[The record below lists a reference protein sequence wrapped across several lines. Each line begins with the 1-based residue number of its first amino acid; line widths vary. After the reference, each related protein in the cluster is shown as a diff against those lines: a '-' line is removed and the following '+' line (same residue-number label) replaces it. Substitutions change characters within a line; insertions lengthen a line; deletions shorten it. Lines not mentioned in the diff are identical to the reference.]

1 MQAWPGRK
9 QTDAMRS
16 SPRSSPPP
24 LLRLL
29 LAINA
34 AASLPLSTAASR
46 VQASSTSQLAS
57 TAGVTRPTA
66 ITARGGH
73 SDHRRAASTR
83 GGLLGRHDRRRAVLS
98 QAAGALGLAASAP
111 PASAALTKES
121 EWPLWLALPVAP
133 YSRRKTIRREVGPGV
148 WAFDQLIG
156 IYYVHVPIR
165 MTVVKME
172 SGGTSTRPALAAA
185 AVASTFTSRAPPPR
199 RFAGLCARRADKGV
213 PLAAP
218 ASDRRARSGQD
229 DHSAFGRR
237 RAQGLAVRHSQ
248 SRGAPVLG
256 CGDAR
261 WRTLPRRR

>member
-1 MQAWPGRK
+1 M
-9 QTDAMRS
+9 
-16 SPRSSPPP
+16 RSSPPP

-29 LAINA
+29 LAAYA
-34 AASLPLSTAASR
+34 AASLPLRTAASR

-66 ITARGGH
+66 ITA
-73 SDHRRAASTR
+73 STR

-98 QAAGALGLAASAP
+98 QAAGAALGLAASAP